1 MAGKMEDILNNC
13 LERIFRGESIEDCLA
28 SYPREASELEPLLR
42 TGLSLAQEA
51 AAISPS
57 PELKASVLSRL
68 EARLY
73 ATEEK
78 ARVKVPFWHMRWVR
92 AVASVAIVFFV
103 GIGTVA
109 ASAKALPDGTLYPL
123 KLAVEQARVSLARSN
138 VSRAELHL
146 QFAEER
152 VYEITLMAG
161 EGKEEQI
168 PGLVE
173 RFSNHLEEAVGSAQG
188 ALRTEGGNWLAG
200 VAPGEGGKSPG
211 VNEDA
216 AAIGNAITESSE
228 RSTEMLEAA
237 LVETPQASK
246 PALQQAQEDIIG
258 KYQEAIARIT
268 GEQ

>member
-1 MAGKMEDILNNC
+1 MAGKMEDILNDC

-28 SYPREASELEPLLR
+28 SYPEEASELEPLLQ
-42 TGLSLAQEA
+42 TGLSLAQES

-57 PELKASVLSRL
+57 PEFKASTLSRL
-68 EARLY
+68 QARLY

-78 ARVKVPFWHMRWVR
+78 ARVKVPFWRMRWVR
-92 AVASVAIVFFV
+92 AAASVAIVLSV

-109 ASAKALPDGTLYPL
+109 ASANALPDETLYPL

-152 VYEITLMAG
+152 VYEITRMAG
-161 EGKEEQI
+161 EGKDEQI

-173 RFSNHLEEAVGSAQG
+173 RFSSQLGEAVSSAQR
-188 ALRTEGGNWLAG
+188 ALRTEGGNWLAQ
-200 VAPGEGGKSPG
+200 VAPDEEDKFAG

-216 AAIGNAITESSE
+216 AAISNAIAESYE

-237 LVETPQASK
+237 LAETPGASK

-258 KYQEAIARIT
+258 KYQEAIAQISG
-268 GEQ
+268 GE

>member
-109 ASAKALPDGTLYPL
+109 ASANALPDQTLYPL
-123 KLAVEQARVSLARSN
+123 KLAVEQARVSFAFSDMN
-138 VSRAELHL
+138 KAKLHL

-152 VYEITLMAG
+152 VYEITRMAG
-161 EGKEEQI
+161 EGKDEQI

-173 RFSNHLEEAVGSAQG
+173 RFSRQLEGAVGSATG
-188 ALRTEGGNWLAG
+188 APRAKEGGWLTQ
-200 VAPGEGGKSPG
+200 VAPGEGGEYPG
-211 VNEDA
+211 GNEDA
-216 AAIGNAITESSE
+216 ATIGNALAESSE
-228 RSTEMLEAA
+228 RSSEMLDAA
-237 LVETPQASK
+237 LEKTPGASK
-246 PALQQAQEDIIG
+246 PVLQQAQEDIMG
-258 KYQEAIARIT
+258 KYGEAIAQIT

>member
-1 MAGKMEDILNNC
+1 MAGKMEDILNDC

-28 SYPREASELEPLLR
+28 SYPEEASELEPLLQ
-42 TGLSLAQEA
+42 TGLSLAQES

-57 PELKASVLSRL
+57 PEFKASTLSRL
-68 EARLY
+68 QARLY

-78 ARVKVPFWHMRWVR
+78 ARVKVPFWRMRWVR
-92 AVASVAIVFFV
+92 AAASVAIVLSV

-109 ASAKALPDGTLYPL
+109 ASANALPDETLYPL

-152 VYEITLMAG
+152 VYEITRMAG
-161 EGKEEQI
+161 EGKDEQI

-173 RFSNHLEEAVGSAQG
+173 RFSSQLGEAVSSAQG
-188 ALRTEGGNWLAG
+188 ALRTEGGNWLAQ
-200 VAPGEGGKSPG
+200 APGEGGKSPG

-216 AAIGNAITESSE
+216 AAISNAIAESSA
-228 RSTEMLEAA
+228 RSSEMLEAA
-237 LVETPQASK
+237 LAETPQASK
-246 PALQQAQEDIIG
+246 PALQQAQENITEE
-258 KYQEAIARIT
+258 YREAIARIT